1 MADQAGSGSLPA
13 VAELLGYLWG
23 MLPWWQWQTGTEK
36 FTRCMWVKGL
46 NFLIE
51 EKGGEEGGWW
61 CIHEGQ
67 YPSEKYQAH
76 SPIATGMA
84 GGNADWHSSSS
95 LNSEQ
100 PCSDRFPLW
109 REGECTLLSL
119 HKSLGFALLWQVE
132 SKKWEKIVSF
142 FQSFFFPYSLYLQ
155 ATLVLYFVLR
165 DFLH

>member
-23 MLPWWQWQTGTEK
+23 LLPWWQWQTGTEK

-46 NFLIE
+46 NFLIG

-61 CIHEGQ
+61 CINEGQ

-95 LNSEQ
+95 V
-100 PCSDRFPLW
+100 W
-109 REGECTLLSL
+109 TLSSTALTDSL
-119 HKSLGFALLWQVE
+119 FEERVNALCFHCISHWDLHCFGRWKVRSGKRWSLFSV
-132 SKKWEKIVSF
+132 
-142 FQSFFFPYSLYLQ
+142 FFFLFPIPTSNSSSLLC
-155 ATLVLYFVLR
+155 A
-165 DFLH
+165 